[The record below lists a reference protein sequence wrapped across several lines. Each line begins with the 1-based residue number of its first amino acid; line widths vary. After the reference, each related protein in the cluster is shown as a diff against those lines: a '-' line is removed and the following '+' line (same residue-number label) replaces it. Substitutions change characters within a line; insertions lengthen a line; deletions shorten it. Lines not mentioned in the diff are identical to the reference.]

1 MFITDLVYPRR
12 CPVCDRPLPP
22 GLMICP
28 GCTEKLVL
36 IKAPRCYKCGRQV
49 ASSSIEY
56 CQSCMQARHIYDS
69 GLALYDYTSVNKT
82 IYRYKY
88 SGRPEYATFLGRE
101 MARHL
106 GPGILAW
113 KPDVIMPVPLHK
125 KKQRVRGFNQAALL
139 AKEVANALEIPYRDD
154 IIERSRNTIPMK
166 ELGAD
171 ERQINLKNAF
181 LLRDNDVKLKC
192 VVIVDD
198 IYTTGSTI
206 DAITSVLKE
215 AGVMKVFFI
224 ALSIGIGI

>member
-1 MFITDLVYPRR
+1 MFVTDLVFPRR
-12 CPVCDRPLPP
+12 CPVCDKPLPP
-22 GLMICP
+22 GIMICP
-28 GCTEKLVL
+28 KCDEKLVL

-49 ASSSIEY
+49 ENSGIEY
-56 CQSCMQARHIYDS
+56 CPSCTQTKHVYDS

-88 SGRPEYATFLGRE
+88 SGRAEYACFLGRE
-101 MARHL
+101 MAKHL
-106 GPGILAW
+106 GPMILSW
-113 KPDVIMPVPLHK
+113 KPDAIIPVPLHK
-125 KKQRVRGFNQAALL
+125 SKERKRGFNQAALL
-139 AKEVANALEIPYRDD
+139 AAQVSKALDIPYRD
-154 IIERSRNTIPMK
+154 IIERSRKTTPMK
-166 ELGAD
+166 ELSAE

-206 DAITSVLKE
+206 DAITSILKE

-224 ALSIGIGI
+224 ALSIGIGV